1 MKLAEALR
9 LRSDYQSE
17 VNLLSQRIYDN
28 STRNEDVEPEEDCI
42 KLMEQLTLY
51 SKKQIALAVSIS
63 LINLTIE
70 IEYASYYDN
79 IKVAK
84 YVGDLFTTEL
94 DPRIRKSKKLILQA
108 LVERDRLSAEIGRL
122 NSIHSRS
129 APSIRHK
136 EDDIKQVTDINREAL
151 RDKIDRMSKFLRMM
165 DTEIQARNWLVDYE
179 EKVLF

>member
-63 LINLTIE
+63 LINLT
-70 IEYASYYDN
+70 
-79 IKVAK
+79 
-84 YVGDLFTTEL
+84 
-94 DPRIRKSKKLILQA
+94 
-108 LVERDRLSAEIGRL
+108 
-122 NSIHSRS
+122 
-129 APSIRHK
+129 
-136 EDDIKQVTDINREAL
+136 
-151 RDKIDRMSKFLRMM
+151 
-165 DTEIQARNWLVDYE
+165 
-179 EKVLF
+179 

>member
-1 MKLAEALR
+1 M
-9 LRSDYQSE
+9 
-17 VNLLSQRIYDN
+17 
-28 STRNEDVEPEEDCI
+28 
-42 KLMEQLTLY
+42 
-51 SKKQIALAVSIS
+51 
-63 LINLTIE
+63 
-70 IEYASYYDN
+70 
-79 IKVAK
+79 
-84 YVGDLFTTEL
+84 

>member
-70 IEYASYYDN
+70 IEYAS
-79 IKVAK
+79 
-84 YVGDLFTTEL
+84 
-94 DPRIRKSKKLILQA
+94 
-108 LVERDRLSAEIGRL
+108 
-122 NSIHSRS
+122 
-129 APSIRHK
+129 
-136 EDDIKQVTDINREAL
+136 
-151 RDKIDRMSKFLRMM
+151 
-165 DTEIQARNWLVDYE
+165 
-179 EKVLF
+179 